1 MFNELFFGFGSTLFI
16 KAFGALGTSS
26 MDAYY
31 VGAKISDIFYAFAN
45 GFSNAVAAIV
55 GVSLGAGKVEEA
67 KGRETTLLVWL
78 SLYH

>member
-1 MFNELFFGFGSTLFI
+1 
-16 KAFGALGTSS
+16 

-67 KGRETTLLVWL
+67 KRRETTLLVWL